1 MATDVLA
8 TGADNDRDSPEPQFE
23 PRPQHHSFFS
33 VYKKGQG
40 YWTRMGTAL
49 GALLLITVLCMFV
62 YEQTSVLFAD
72 SFYTKVP
79 EVGASPAELEA
90 IRAQNRQGLEQSAR
104 TARTVAVVAT
114 AVVGAV
120 ATLFAWHQM
129 NKPRNV
135 DFLIA
140 TDVEMHKV
148 NWTSRQEL
156 FGSTRVVIFFLFLIA
171 AVLFLIDVAA
181 GALFQWI
188 GLLKFGPLGN

>member
-8 TGADNDRDSPEPQFE
+8 PGADEERDDNRGSPEPQFE
-23 PRPQHHSFFS
+23 PRPQHHSFFA

-49 GALLLITVLCMFV
+49 GVVLLIAVFCLFV
-62 YEQTSVLFAD
+62 YEQIGGFAQV
-72 SFYTKVP
+72 SKGTAAVITAIFGT
-79 EVGASPAELEA
+79 GAAL
-90 IRAQNRQGLEQSAR
+90 L
-104 TARTVAVVAT
+104 
-114 AVVGAV
+114 
-120 ATLFAWHQM
+120 AWWAM

-156 FGSTRVVIFFLFLIA
+156 FGSTRVVIFFLFMIA
-171 AVLFLIDVAA
+171 AILFLIDIGT
-181 GALFQWI
+181 GAFFQLI
-188 GLLKFGPLGN
+188 GLLKFGPLGNS